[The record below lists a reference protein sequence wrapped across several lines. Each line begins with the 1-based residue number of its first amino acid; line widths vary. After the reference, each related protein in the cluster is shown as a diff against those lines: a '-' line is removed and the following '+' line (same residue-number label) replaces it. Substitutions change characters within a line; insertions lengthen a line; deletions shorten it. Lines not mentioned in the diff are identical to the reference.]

1 MRIGIPR
8 ETASGETR
16 VALVPPEAEAL
27 QHDGHETVIE
37 RWAGAAAGFRDEEY
51 ASRGVRVVS
60 RGEVWDADVIVQ
72 VRTPAA
78 HPSDAESELGE
89 LRPGKVLVGLGD
101 PLGSAQTIQ
110 QVAERGVTSFALELL
125 PRITRAQAMDVLSSQ
140 SALAGYKA
148 VLVAADRL
156 NRVFP
161 MMTTAAG
168 TLPPTRV
175 LVVGAGVAG
184 LQAIATAR
192 RLGAVAQAYDVR
204 PAAREQVESVGGRF
218 LELPLE
224 TTGAEG
230 AGGYAA
236 ALTEEFYARQR
247 ELLSAA
253 VAGSD
258 VVITT
263 AQVPGQRAPVLV
275 TADMV
280 AGMAPGSVLVDIA
293 AAQGGN
299 CGLSRPDEIVEVH
312 DVTVL
317 APTNLPATVAA
328 HASRLYGKNVGN
340 FLRHVLTPDRLRLDL
355 DDQIIRDTLVTDR
368 GEIVHPV
375 VRQLLGLEAFPPD
388 TEAPPLTQPPLTQ
401 PPLTQPVAS

>member
-8 ETASGETR
+8 ESASGETR
-16 VALVPPEAEAL
+16 VALVPLEAEAL
-27 QHDGHETVIE
+27 QRDDHEALIE
-37 RWAGAAAGFRDEEY
+37 RGAGAAAGFRDEDY
-51 ASRGVRVVS
+51 VSRGVCVADRD
-60 RGEVWDADVIVQ
+60 EVLDADVIVQ

-78 HPSDAESELGE
+78 HASDAQSDLGE

-101 PLGSAQTIQ
+101 PLGSAQTTQ

-168 TLPPTRV
+168 TLPPTRI

-192 RLGAVAQAYDVR
+192 RLGAVVQAYDVR

-224 TTGAEG
+224 TAGAEG
-230 AGGYAA
+230 ASGYAT
-236 ALTEEFYARQR
+236 ALTEEFYAQQR

-263 AQVPGQRAPVLV
+263 AQVPGKRAPVLV

-299 CGLSRPDEIVEVH
+299 CALSRPDESVEVH

-328 HASRLYGKNVGN
+328 HASRLYAKNVGN
-340 FLRHVLTPDRLRLDL
+340 FLRHVLTPDQLRLDL
-355 DDQIIRDTLVTDR
+355 DDQIIRDTVVTHR
-368 GEIVHPV
+368 GEVVHPV
-375 VRQLLGLEAFPPD
+375 VRQLLGLEAFPAD
-388 TEAPPLTQPPLTQ
+388 AEAPLLTQS
-401 PPLTQPVAS
+401 VAS